1 MFEKLLEKPRYVA
14 FAPAPAVPM
23 SPLRG
28 TRADAR
34 TDGHGEMVNSGAGG
48 CEGSRRVASMRI
60 DASLRL
66 EDIERVRSRNEL
78 ADALRDFHRAREELE
93 LERQQHR
100 NEEFEQSK
108 ISGWRT

>member
-1 MFEKLLEKPRYVA
+1 
-14 FAPAPAVPM
+14 M
-23 SPLRG
+23 SPLSG

-34 TDGHGEMVNSGAGG
+34 TDEHSEMVNSGAGG

-66 EDIERVRSRNEL
+66 EGIERARSRNEL